1 MTAHV
6 EHTEEFFLETLD
18 GTSLFVRDWPVQ
30 ISLHDSRDSSAN
42 VPGIVI
48 MHGLG
53 EHSGRYVHI
62 ARFFNA
68 LGFKVRSFD
77 QRGHGQSSG
86 GRGDIPDSDAIL
98 RDTRLVI
105 ADFSK
110 QLQQPPFV
118 LAHSMGGLFATRFA
132 LEGLTPLSGL
142 ILSSPAFSVRTSWLE
157 KFLFKISRKIIPH
170 LGVGHG
176 TNGRYLSHDSEVV
189 AAYQNDPLVHARIS
203 ASLFQ
208 SMLDAMQYV
217 KAHTTEL
224 KTPTLL
230 LIADGDL
237 VVNPQGTKNFSTKL
251 NASSHGHYLKTQI
264 YPGFYHEVFNELEAL
279 QVFEDVRIWLEEN
292 DFMPAPQ

>member
-6 EHTEEFFLETLD
+6 EHTDEFFLEALD
-18 GTSLFVRDWPVQ
+18 GTSLFIRDWPAADAE
-30 ISLHDSRDSSAN
+30 HA
-42 VPGIVI
+42 PGIVI

-53 EHSGRYVHI
+53 EHSGRYVHV
-62 ARFFNA
+62 ARFFNT

-77 QRGHGQSSG
+77 QRGHGQSTG
-86 GRGDIPDSDAIL
+86 PRGDIPDDEAIL
-98 RDTRLVI
+98 RDMRLVI
-105 ADFSK
+105 NDFSK
-110 QLQQPPFV
+110 QLQRPAFI

-132 LEGLTPLSGL
+132 LDGLTPLSGL

-157 KFLFKISRKIIPH
+157 KFLFKISRKLIPH

-208 SMLDAMQYV
+208 SMLDAMHYV
-217 KAHTTEL
+217 KAHTTDL
-224 KTPTLL
+224 KFPCLL
-230 LIADGDL
+230 LIADGDQ
-237 VVNPQGTKNFSTKL
+237 VVNPQGAKNFSERVRR
-251 NASSHGHYLKTQI
+251 SSQAHVLKTHI

-292 DFMPAPQ
+292 NFMPESK

>member
-6 EHTEEFFLETLD
+6 EHTEEFFLEALD
-18 GTSLFVRDWPVQ
+18 GISLFVRDWPV
-30 ISLHDSRDSSAN
+30 HDRIHEINEPAN
-42 VPGIVI
+42 APGIVI

-53 EHSGRYVHI
+53 EHSGRYVHV

-77 QRGHGQSSG
+77 QRGHGQSTG
-86 GRGDIPDSDAIL
+86 TRGDIPDADAIL

-105 ADFSK
+105 SDFSK
-110 QLQQPPFV
+110 QLQKPPFV
-118 LAHSMGGLFATRFA
+118 IAHSMGGLFATRFA

-157 KFLFKISRKIIPH
+157 KFLFKISRNLIPH

-189 AAYQNDPLVHARIS
+189 AAYQNDPLVHSRIS

-208 SMLDAMQYV
+208 GMLDAMQYV
-217 KAHTTEL
+217 KTHTSTL
-224 KTPTLL
+224 KIPTLL
-230 LIADGDL
+230 LIAGGDL
-237 VVNPQGTKNFSTKL
+237 VVNPQGAKIFSEKLSDSVNGHFLDTK
-251 NASSHGHYLKTQI
+251 I

-292 DFMPAPQ
+292 DFMPAA

>member
-6 EHTEEFFLETLD
+6 EHTNEFFLDAVD
-18 GTSLFVRDWPVQ
+18 GISLFIRDWPLEK
-30 ISLHDSRDSSAN
+30 SEHA
-42 VPGIVI
+42 PGVVI

-53 EHSGRYVHI
+53 EHSGRYVHV

-77 QRGHGQSSG
+77 LRGHGQSAG
-86 GRGDIPDSDAIL
+86 ARGDIPDADAIL
-98 RDTRLVI
+98 RDMRLVI
-105 ADFSK
+105 HDFSK
-110 QLQQPPFV
+110 QLMQAPLI

-142 ILSSPAFSVRTSWLE
+142 ILSSPAFSVHTSWLE
-157 KFLFKISRKIIPH
+157 KCLFKVSRVVVPH
-170 LGVGHG
+170 LAVGHG

-208 SMLDAMQYV
+208 SMLTTMQYV
-217 KAHTTEL
+217 KDHATAL
-224 KTPTLL
+224 KIPSLL
-230 LIADGDL
+230 LIADGDV
-237 VVNPQGTKNFSTKL
+237 VVNPQGAKSFQAKLQASANGHFLQTK
-251 NASSHGHYLKTQI
+251 I

-279 QVFEDVRIWLEEN
+279 TVFEDVRIWLDQQNFIADEW
-292 DFMPAPQ
+292 QSK

>member
-6 EHTEEFFLETLD
+6 EHTKEFLIDALD
-18 GTSLFVRDWPVQ
+18 GTSLFVRDWDVKDQ
-30 ISLHDSRDSSAN
+30 VNA
-42 VPGIVI
+42 PGIVI

-62 ARFFNA
+62 ARFFNT
-68 LGFKVRSFD
+68 LGFKVRNFD
-77 QRGHGQSSG
+77 QRGHGQSAG
-86 GRGDIPDSDAIL
+86 GRGDIPDVDAIL

-105 ADFSK
+105 NDFAK
-110 QLQQPPFV
+110 QLEQAPLI

-157 KFLFKISRKIIPH
+157 KFLFKISRVLIPH
-170 LGVGHG
+170 LAVGHG

-189 AAYQNDPLVHARIS
+189 TAYQNDPLVHARIS

-208 SMLDAMQYV
+208 SMLNTMQYV
-217 KAHTTEL
+217 KSNATKL
-224 KTPTLL
+224 KIPSLL

-237 VVNPQGTKNFSTKL
+237 VVNPQGAKNFL
-251 NASSHGHYLKTQI
+251 AQIQASSNAHYVKAHI

-279 QVFEDVRIWLEEN
+279 RVFDDVRAWLEEN
-292 DFMPAPQ
+292 HFLPDVQNQTEV